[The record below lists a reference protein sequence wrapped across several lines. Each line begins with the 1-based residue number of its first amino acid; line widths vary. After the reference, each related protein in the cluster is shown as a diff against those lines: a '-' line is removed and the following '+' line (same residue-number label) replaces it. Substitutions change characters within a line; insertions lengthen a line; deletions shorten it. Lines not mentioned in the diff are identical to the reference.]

1 MVLHSVIFLTEE
13 PEINQ
18 LIDPVVVAT
27 LQKPLPRIY
36 MMDSL
41 VYQSALHIPIVI
53 QGSYFERNMSLVTSP
68 PLQESVDYS
77 MEYLPTASTGVQ
89 LTLSLL
95 PGRKWR
101 QTPGPLHV
109 VSMLM
114 PDGRNV
120 TTAGYPRIVA
130 VYPDPDPV
138 VVPAPVSVPDPEGT
152 GTVFLRQTQSKRITL
167 AGTGVSDPAAATVL
181 LQPTHA
187 DGFRILRGTTVETM
201 HLELVENGSWFSGV
215 LRPTLAGTGD
225 GNVTSMPLLL
235 LGLNSGPGL
244 VMFDPPI
251 ILATV
256 IADIPGIVCDD
267 TCSYAFDGICSDGQ
281 VNSSNYHL
289 NVSSGPKEPMHD
301 SYGSYIFQPDPPNC
315 DKGTD
320 CSDCGGAD
328 AIAQQLHLLPNGEAI
343 GINVTVKCDNTC
355 VYANDGECDDPR
367 SAGDV
372 YCAMGT
378 DCNDCGP
385 IEDPTPDKDDDNDF
399 DDSDDNVGKPISIVF
414 SLGSCGFLVR
424 VTVLKLN
431 VVLFF
436 FIAEIVHHRSTAA
449 ALVVV
454 LEGTVFAFCG
464 VVLAAVLYFLNLW
477 VRGNMLPLPY
487 MPVSSQERAEG
498 EGYDFEVDTM
508 MDDTQHGQEHGFEF
522 ENSGSDNSGSGNI
535 GSGGE
540 VELSQLRPL
549 PRG

>member
-13 PEINQ
+13 PEINK
-18 LIDPVVVAT
+18 LVAPVVVAT
-27 LQKPLPRIY
+27 LQKPLPSIY
-36 MMDSL
+36 MMDSV
-41 VYQSALHIPIVI
+41 VYLSALHIPIVI
-53 QGSYFERNMSLVTSP
+53 QGSYFERNMTLVTSP

-77 MEYLPTASTGVQ
+77 MEYLPTATTGVQ

-95 PGRKWR
+95 PGQKWR
-101 QTPGPLHV
+101 QTPGLLHA

-120 TTAGYPRIVA
+120 TAAGHPRIAA

-138 VVPAPVSVPDPEGT
+138 VVAVSVPVPDPQGT
-152 GTVFLRQTQSKRITL
+152 GTVFLRKTQTKRITL

-187 DGFRILRGTTVETM
+187 NGFRILRGATEETM
-201 HLELVENGSWFSGV
+201 HLELVEGGSWFSGV
-215 LRPTLAGTGD
+215 LQPTLAGIGDAGVPAAGAD

-267 TCSYAFDGICSDGQ
+267 SCGYALDGICSDGQ

-301 SYGSYIFQPDPPNC
+301 SYGSYIYQPGPPHC
-315 DKGTD
+315 DKGRD

-328 AIAQQLHLLPNGEAI
+328 AIAQHLHLLPNGKAI
-343 GINVTVKCDNTC
+343 SVNVTVKCDNTC
-355 VYANDGECDDPR
+355 VYADDGECDDPR

-385 IEDPTPDKDDDNDF
+385 VEDPIPNKDDDS
-399 DDSDDNVGKPISIVF
+399 DDSDDNVGKPISMGFFPRFLRFCGSCYCFNNQCCIYFLYCRDCSSSLYCCCFNCGFGRDSVCLLWRGIGSCFVF
-414 SLGSCGFLVR
+414 SKPLG
-424 VTVLKLN
+424 
-431 VVLFF
+431 
-436 FIAEIVHHRSTAA
+436 
-449 ALVVV
+449 
-454 LEGTVFAFCG
+454 
-464 VVLAAVLYFLNLW
+464 
-477 VRGNMLPLPY
+477 
-487 MPVSSQERAEG
+487 
-498 EGYDFEVDTM
+498 
-508 MDDTQHGQEHGFEF
+508 
-522 ENSGSDNSGSGNI
+522 
-535 GSGGE
+535 
-540 VELSQLRPL
+540 
-549 PRG
+549 